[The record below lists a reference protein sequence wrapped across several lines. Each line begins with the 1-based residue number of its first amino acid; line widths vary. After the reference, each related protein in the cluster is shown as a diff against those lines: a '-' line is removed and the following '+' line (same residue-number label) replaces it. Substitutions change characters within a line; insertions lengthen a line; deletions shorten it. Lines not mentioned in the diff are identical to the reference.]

1 MIYVEAL
8 TISIAILI
16 TLNFIF
22 TTFTY
27 GLALAMG
34 KISKFDMGYVPL
46 ACGVAWGIV
55 FLLHNLR

>member
-8 TISIAILI
+8 AIAIAI
-16 TLNFIF
+16 FISLNFIF

-34 KISKFDMGYVPL
+34 KITKVDMGYIPL
-46 ACGVAWGIV
+46 ACGVAWAIV